1 MTVTLIWLIAFAV
14 ILLLTVKSWGGALG
28 SFFERKM
35 PPLLTSGG
43 DDRWV
48 WCPAIAVLGATT
60 VVRPV
65 DMVFTVL
72 LLLLLVWLGKS
83 LVSWVMDRVKLH

>member
-14 ILLLTVKSWGGALG
+14 ILLLTVKSWSGVLG
-28 SFFERKM
+28 TFFERKM
-35 PPLLTSGG
+35 PSLLTSGG

-72 LLLLLVWLGKS
+72 LLALIVWLAKS
-83 LVSWVMDRVKLH
+83 LIGWAMNRVKLH